1 MVAFKRTAL
10 DRGFRRV
17 YFQGRMDLLR
27 RLGLPW
33 IVAAAAATTSAQ
45 VPAKPAGAVER
56 VKLRVAHAYE
66 KEHPFHKSF
75 ERFKEVLLAKSD
87 GTIEVQIFPE
97 AQLGNEQACV
107 SLLRQGVL
115 DVTTVSANG
124 LEVVAP
130 EVTFLDLLYL
140 WKDREHWRRAFDGE
154 VGERMTD
161 HIRKGSSKGGAPPFE
176 VLGYWGGSDVHMLSA
191 KRGYETVEDLAGVKI
206 RVQNSPLQFELW
218 NALGAAPMSLDMD
231 KIKDA
236 LRGGVVEA
244 VPLTNTTNE
253 KQRFYESAPHISQM
267 GIAIVA
273 RCFLMSGIT
282 WGKLA
287 PDQRAAVLAAAKE
300 ATATNRALEAELSD
314 GALERI
320 RALPGVTIYPFK
332 DRAKMRERLRV
343 VQERHADR
351 LNLLDL
357 LVSIDQEWEKAAP
370 RSKK

>member
-1 MVAFKRTAL
+1 MEL
-10 DRGFRRV
+10 H
-17 YFQGRMDLLR
+17 R
-27 RLGLPW
+27 RLGLTW
-33 IVAAAAATTSAQ
+33 IVVFAAAAAASAQ
-45 VPAKPAGAVER
+45 VPSKPAGAAER
-56 VKLRVAHAYE
+56 LKLRVAHAYE

-75 ERFKEVLLAKSD
+75 ERFKEVLLARSD
-87 GTIEVQIFPE
+87 GTIEAQIFPE
-97 AQLGNEQACV
+97 GQLGNEQACV

-140 WKDREHWRRAFDGE
+140 WKDRDHWRRAFDGD

-161 HIRKGSSKGGAPPFE
+161 LIRKGSSKGGAPPFE

-191 KRGYETVEDLAGVKI
+191 KRGYEAVEDLAGMKI

-218 NALGAAPMSLDMD
+218 KAMGAVPMSLELD
-231 KIKDA
+231 KIKEA
-236 LRGGVVEA
+236 LKGGVVEA

-273 RCFLMSGIT
+273 RCFLMSGFT
-282 WGKLA
+282 WGKLTSE
-287 PDQRAAVLAAAKE
+287 QRAVVMQAAKE
-300 ATATNRALEAELSD
+300 ATATNRELEAELSD

-320 RALPGVTIYPFK
+320 RSMPGVTIYPFK

-351 LNLLDL
+351 LGLLDL
-357 LVSIDQEWEKAAP
+357 LARIDQEWEKPAP
-370 RSKK
+370 RPKK

>member
-1 MVAFKRTAL
+1 
-10 DRGFRRV
+10 
-17 YFQGRMDLLR
+17 MDLHR
-27 RLGLPW
+27 RLGSTL
-33 IVAAAAATTSAQ
+33 IVAGLVACSWAQAQ
-45 VPAKPAGAVER
+45 VPGKPAAAPEKLR
-56 VKLRVAHAYE
+56 LRVAHAYE
-66 KEHPFHKSF
+66 KEHPFHKAF
-75 ERFKEVLLAKSD
+75 ERFREVLQAKSD
-87 GTIEVQIFPE
+87 GAIEAQIFPE
-97 AQLGNEQACV
+97 MQLGNEQACV

-161 HIRKGSSKGGAPPFE
+161 LTRKGSSKGGAPPFE
-176 VLGYWGGSDVHMLSA
+176 VLGYWGGSEVHMLSH

-218 NALGAAPMSLDMD
+218 KALGAAPMSLDFD
-231 KIKDA
+231 KIKEA
-236 LRGGVVEA
+236 LKGGAVEA

-253 KQRFYESAPHISQM
+253 KQKFYEAAPHISEM

-273 RCFLMSGIT
+273 RAFLMSGHT
-282 WGKLA
+282 WNKLTA
-287 PDQRAAVLAAAKE
+287 EQREVVTQAAQE
-300 ATATNRALEAELSD
+300 ATATNRKLEAELSD

-320 RALPGVTIYPFK
+320 RSMPGVTLYPFK
-332 DRAKMRERLRV
+332 DRLKMREKLRV

-351 LNLLDL
+351 LGLLDL
-357 LVSIDQEWEKAAP
+357 LARIDQDWEKPVP
-370 RSKK
+370 RSKKSATPPGTLP

>member
-1 MVAFKRTAL
+1 
-10 DRGFRRV
+10 
-17 YFQGRMDLLR
+17 MDLHR
-27 RLGLPW
+27 RPGLAF
-33 IVAAAAATTSAQ
+33 ILVAVAASNAWAQ
-45 VPAKPAGAVER
+45 APGKPAPEHVR
-56 VKLRVAHAYE
+56 LRIAHAYE

-75 ERFKEVLLAKSD
+75 ERFRDALLAKSD
-87 GTIEVQIFPE
+87 GTIEAQIFPE

-140 WKDREHWRRAFDGE
+140 WKDRDHWRRAFDGE

-161 HIRKGSSKGGAPPFE
+161 IIRKGSSKGGVPPFE

-191 KRGYETVEDLAGVKI
+191 KRGYETVEDLVGVKI

-218 NALGAAPMSLDMD
+218 KALGASPMSMDLD

-236 LRGGVVEA
+236 LKGGVVEA

-253 KQRFYESAPHISQM
+253 KQRFYEFAPHISQM

-273 RCFLMSGIT
+273 RAFLMSGIT
-282 WGKLA
+282 WSRLTME
-287 PDQRAAVLAAAKE
+287 QRAIVTAAAQE
-300 ATATNRALEAELSD
+300 ATATNRKLEAELSD

-320 RALPGVTIYPFK
+320 RKMPGVTIYAFK
-332 DRAKMRERLRV
+332 DRQKMREALRV

-351 LNLLDL
+351 LGLLDL
-357 LVSIDQEWEKAAP
+357 LGRIDQEWEKGAPAP
-370 RSKK
+370 RPKK